1 MLGALLIVVI
11 AALTL
16 ISGENSSPMDNTT
29 LQQRSGRFFPLFSI
43 VRFAN
48 SECSGTNAFNG
59 TCFTRKE
66 CANYGGSIAGTCANK
81 LGVCCTFRKECG
93 TITNSNNT
101 YFVNPNY
108 YSSYQGGER
117 CMITVYPCTT
127 DICQLRLDFLE
138 FSLSQPN
145 ASGVCDN
152 DFLLIA
158 GAARTYPRICGEN
171 AGQHVYVEFN
181 GANPIIISIDTNVD
195 YSFARKWNLRIQ
207 QIGCD
212 SPWQAPNGCLQYY
225 NMISGTVT
233 SFNYGTTTNPR
244 LPLNFPFPGTRQI
257 QNLNYGVCI
266 DVALGYCGIEWSQLD
281 SNSFSISG
289 DSGNIDSAADLKEQ
303 IADKDD
309 QSTFSD
315 WSISLF
321 SHITTVNDRKVAI
334 FIHVL
339 KKIELLLIV
348 FQFQGIDSSV
358 SGAEC
363 DHNYVIIPNPFA
375 DGIRYTTD
383 RFCGNAFQTK
393 TSSTTPFVLT
403 VVTNPDPNEN
413 APSSPIAI
421 QRDIGNRGFT
431 LKYRQITCAV

>member
-1 MLGALLIVVI
+1 
-11 AALTL
+11 
-16 ISGENSSPMDNTT
+16 
-29 LQQRSGRFFPLFSI
+29 
-43 VRFAN
+43 
-48 SECSGTNAFNG
+48 
-59 TCFTRKE
+59 
-66 CANYGGSIAGTCANK
+66 
-81 LGVCCTFRKECG
+81 
-93 TITNSNNT
+93 
-101 YFVNPNY
+101 
-108 YSSYQGGER
+108 
-117 CMITVYPCTT
+117 MITVYPCTT

-152 DFLLIA
+152 DFMLIA

-171 AGQHVYVEFN
+171 SGQHVYVEFN

-195 YSFARKWNLRIQ
+195 YLFARKWNLRIQ

-244 LPLNFPFPGTRQI
+244 LPSTFPFPGTRQI

-289 DSGNIDSAADLKEQ
+289 DSGNIDSAA
-303 IADKDD
+303 
-309 QSTFSD
+309 
-315 WSISLF
+315 
-321 SHITTVNDRKVAI
+321 
-334 FIHVL
+334 
-339 KKIELLLIV
+339 
-348 FQFQGIDSSV
+348 GIDSSV

-363 DHNYVIIPNPFA
+363 DHNYVIIPNPFV
-375 DGIRYTTD
+375 DGMRYTTD

-393 TSSTTPFVLT
+393 ISSTTPFVLT

-421 QRDIGNRGFT
+421 QRDIGNRGFI
-431 LKYRQITCAV
+431 LKYRQITCAI